1 MRFFVVLWPLRWCS
15 VPPGRKERAK
25 TIEEGLRNRINL
37 FAVI

>member
-1 MRFFVVLWPLRWCS
+1 LAALAMVFCAA
-15 VPPGRKERAK
+15 GREERAK